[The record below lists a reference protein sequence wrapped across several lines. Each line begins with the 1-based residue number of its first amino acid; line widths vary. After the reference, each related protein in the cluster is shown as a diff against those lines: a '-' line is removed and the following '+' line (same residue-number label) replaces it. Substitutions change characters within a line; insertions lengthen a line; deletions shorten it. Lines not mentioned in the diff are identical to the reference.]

1 MKDHTLFHCQ
11 EAAFEDLLRT
21 AQSFYNSRWNPHAVK
36 PRFSRLIVGPSG
48 VGKTHTVSALANA
61 LGVALYSID
70 ASNWITIG
78 APAAQGGGG
87 TWQHICEFIVN
98 NDRGIIFVDELDKV
112 GLSHGADSE
121 RMQCLRVE
129 LFGLL
134 DRRIPDI
141 KLHTHR
147 FREETKAA
155 MGIVSQRFQRN
166 FMIIGGGA
174 FKEAWHEWSK
184 SAAGHLRGERTHELK
199 HRDLQS
205 ILPPELVNRFAAPLV
220 VIHPLK
226 EPDYRKILYRT
237 AAQLPREFACRVV
250 QIGRRE
256 LETAE
261 ENALGVRWIEGIL
274 LQAHVNPRPARV
286 RPAATQDLYARAA

>member
-1 MKDHTLFHCQ
+1 MNDHKLFHYQ
-11 EAAFEDLLRT
+11 EAAFQDLFQT
-21 AQSFYNSRWNPHAVK
+21 AQSFYDSGWNPHSVK

-48 VGKTHTVSALANA
+48 VGKTYTVRALANA

-70 ASNWITIG
+70 ASNWVTIG
-78 APAAQGGGG
+78 APATRVDGG

-98 NDRGIIFVDELDKV
+98 NDRGIIFIDELDKV
-112 GLSHGADSE
+112 GPSHGADSE
-121 RMQCLRVE
+121 RLQCLRVE

-155 MGIVSQRFQRN
+155 MGIVGQRFQRN

-174 FKEAWHEWSK
+174 FKEAWHDWSK
-184 SAAGHLRGERTHELK
+184 SAAGDLRGEQFHEPK

-205 ILPPELVNRFAAPLV
+205 IIPPELVNRFAAPLV

-226 EPDYRKILYRT
+226 ESDYRKMLYRT
-237 AAQLPREFACRVV
+237 AAPLPKELACRVV
-250 QIGRRE
+250 QLGRNE
-256 LETAE
+256 LTTAE
-261 ENALGVRWIEGIL
+261 ENALGARWIEGIL
-274 LQAHVNPRPARV
+274 FQARVSLKPERV

>member
-1 MKDHTLFHCQ
+1 MNDHKLFHYQ
-11 EAAFEDLLRT
+11 EAAFQDLFQT
-21 AQSFYNSRWNPHAVK
+21 AQSFYDSGWNPHSVK

-48 VGKTHTVSALANA
+48 VGKTYTVRALANT

-70 ASNWITIG
+70 ASNWVTIG
-78 APAAQGGGG
+78 APAARVGGG

-98 NDRGIIFVDELDKV
+98 NDRGIIFIDELDKV
-112 GLSHGADSE
+112 GPSHGTDSE
-121 RMQCLRVE
+121 RLQCLRVE

-174 FKEAWHEWSK
+174 FKEVWQEWSK
-184 SAAGHLRGERTHELK
+184 SAAGHFRGEKTHELK

-226 EPDYRKILYRT
+226 ESDYRKMLYRT
-237 AAQLPREFACRVV
+237 AARLPKELACRE
-250 QIGRRE
+250 IGR
-256 LETAE
+256 
-261 ENALGVRWIEGIL
+261 
-274 LQAHVNPRPARV
+274 AHV
-286 RPAATQDLYARAA
+286 